1 MRDDVPRATQAL
13 GTPPQPQRRTRQGSP
28 SVAPPTP
35 SNPPSGD
42 TTGGGGG
49 GVGVDLSRSDSY
61 SLSRGGKLV
70 SSRPWSAQNHHQVVV
85 NMHLVDIQKGSQQ
98 QQQQQPSSDSCRGVS
113 SSGASSG
120 ASSSGDS
127 SDSSDSDDDTSE
139 DEYEVRTPARPLDHT
154 HYTLPEEDEE
164 EEAEG
169 GGGGGEPKVEE
180 TESVNKPEAKERRG
194 DERSDSEPDDNGGEA
209 TTLRDG
215 RPTRPQEASGKDQG
229 AANRSVDTD
238 GGDCDSDDDEDDSE
252 SEETESTVRARQVGV
267 GGNGVVAEEGEV
279 EGEGEE
285 GAGVGGALLDGASQ
299 PPVDEDH
306 NDTLSTLSGDLS
318 FDDRDVTSPPREH
331 QHHHHHHLQAVP
343 SVPEDPD
350 AACQELGSSPSGTTP
365 ICHNRVNS
373 SSQSPPGA
381 RKEPSQKENSHEEL
395 KEPVV
400 PPRRTPPEGA
410 GVRAGVFCI
419 SGYPRSNTDN
429 PRSDLDSSSS
439 SSYSQQMAS
448 SDLSY
453 KRPLDDAS
461 LKFSKTHPADET
473 GTTVSKDENPLEKT
487 PLYVDSRQAKRFESP
502 DRPSGAFPQEEERS
516 GSGLGGKKVT
526 PQQRSSKY
534 ASGSSSSR
542 GPHLQGTWDQQG
554 ILPPPPRPQQQKP
567 QQKLQQKPPQKQQ
580 RKEKQRTPPLL
591 PNGAR
596 SSPSRQKHLSP
607 EKEICRRARS
617 QQQQEE
623 EEEEEAEDTDRCSSC
638 NGNNSVDNGYSS
650 LPRSCPSPSPSCSS
664 SHSYRPPSR
673 SLLQEKE
680 IQTSIRRDLYPPTPQ
695 HHSSKQTQQRQ
706 KLAQLDTQQQL
717 QQLRRLQHSEQE
729 QHQRSYQRQ
738 YSNRSDNSTST
749 VNSRSSS
756 SSRDRVCGGGTGLRS
771 PAHQSL
777 TTTPTPLMPRL
788 QTTPGLSGSAS
799 RLSGG
804 NEGVGIGLGVGHSY
818 GGLAST
824 RLGGSY
830 TALVS
835 SAASSGYGSCAGG
848 GGIGVGGVGV
858 GGGGVGAAVVSST
871 RHEDSEDLSDVSSG
885 ATSEDSARRRRRR
898 SAQPMKGEASVSG
911 NEDFEW
917 VRASPMLT
925 GLLEGHVTRLATPP
939 DHRGHSLRTSLAT
952 PPESGEESTG
962 VSAHR
967 HRQYT
972 RPPPVPRPR
981 TLEAGDLIPHRPIRD
996 NLRDGLRDSRDGLR
1010 DRLYSPSRDLTGH
1023 RRSRDSSIERS
1034 GRDSSCER
1042 GSVSSLHQ
1050 HNHHHHHHLS
1060 SRLSQHTCECPSCW
1074 CEEEEGGYDSC
1085 DERHHHHRHSYHEG
1099 LHHAHLHQL
1108 QSHHHGQPGTR
1119 EASRERR
1126 SRGQGSGDSGRS
1138 SPCCCRHCHHL
1149 GSLSSLSSHDYC
1161 ANTRLALPC
1170 TSKGSSLEDRVH
1182 RLEGD
1187 KDSLQL
1193 QVTVLSEQVEA
1204 QTEKIQDMESLLDQK
1219 KELLRKTEEQLQKE
1233 VMTRSSLETQRLEL
1247 FSEISNLKLRQ
1258 AAFERENAELRDKI
1272 RRVDHQV
1279 DHVKAQ
1285 SVATGVG
1292 RSGSGRSITPA
1303 AASTPVHSILC
1314 SPDSPQPSH
1323 QTPPPNARRKIEQ
1336 FGTIPRQ
1343 READLG
1349 GAATTGRTKGVMFG
1363 KGLHF
1368 LPFRVAGK
1376 RSTSAPNL
1384 AETEMQ
1390 MIDDLPEGEYCP
1402 NVDGIA
1408 HPASSSPRMNAL
1420 AGHRSPTTQHKT
1432 TGIKKIFTR
1441 LRRSSS
1447 GHLESDLGDGDF
1459 RRGGMRA
1466 TASARLGWT
1475 SPNTIFKEP
1484 SEAFRSWNIET
1495 MEAWFGA
1502 LGLSQYCAAV
1512 RTWSVAGR
1520 HMSQVTPQ
1528 QLERDLGIRHPLHR
1542 KKIQLAISA
1551 RVTGD
1556 QLNTPLARLD
1566 HAWVLRWLDDVGLPQ
1581 YKDAFSEARID
1592 GRVLNCLTYDDLAFL
1607 RLTNL
1612 LHVTSLKRGIQVLR
1626 EHNFDPS
1633 VLKRRSLP
1641 EEDQRER
1648 SPSEVALWTNHR
1660 VMEWLRT
1667 VDLSEYAPNLRG
1679 SGVHG
1684 ALMVYEVRFTSE
1696 LLASLLSIPCG
1707 KTLLRRHLNTHF
1719 KELVGLSIVQEKRE
1733 LEATAGYTPLTTT
1746 AKVKMPKK
1754 SQFSLKRKKTKSDL
1768 EFDDLLCPLDE
1779 KPPSGALQDKE
1790 KECLWIFCLG
1800 NTMMHILTK
1809 CSAVFHN
1816 QR

>member
-1 MRDDVPRATQAL
+1 MFMRM
-13 GTPPQPQRRTRQGSP
+13 GTYVYSSGLSL
-28 SVAPPTP
+28 SAPPIP
-35 SNPPSGD
+35 G
-42 TTGGGGG
+42 
-49 GVGVDLSRSDSY
+49 R
-61 SLSRGGKLV
+61 
-70 SSRPWSAQNHHQVVV
+70 
-85 NMHLVDIQKGSQQ
+85 
-98 QQQQQPSSDSCRGVS
+98 
-113 SSGASSG
+113 
-120 ASSSGDS
+120 
-127 SDSSDSDDDTSE
+127 
-139 DEYEVRTPARPLDHT
+139 
-154 HYTLPEEDEE
+154 
-164 EEAEG
+164 
-169 GGGGGEPKVEE
+169 EP
-180 TESVNKPEAKERRG
+180 
-194 DERSDSEPDDNGGEA
+194 
-209 TTLRDG
+209 
-215 RPTRPQEASGKDQG
+215 
-229 AANRSVDTD
+229 
-238 GGDCDSDDDEDDSE
+238 
-252 SEETESTVRARQVGV
+252 
-267 GGNGVVAEEGEV
+267 
-279 EGEGEE
+279 
-285 GAGVGGALLDGASQ
+285 
-299 PPVDEDH
+299 
-306 NDTLSTLSGDLS
+306 
-318 FDDRDVTSPPREH
+318 
-331 QHHHHHHLQAVP
+331 
-343 SVPEDPD
+343 
-350 AACQELGSSPSGTTP
+350 
-365 ICHNRVNS
+365 
-373 SSQSPPGA
+373 
-381 RKEPSQKENSHEEL
+381 
-395 KEPVV
+395 
-400 PPRRTPPEGA
+400 
-410 GVRAGVFCI
+410 
-419 SGYPRSNTDN
+419 
-429 PRSDLDSSSS
+429 
-439 SSYSQQMAS
+439 
-448 SDLSY
+448 
-453 KRPLDDAS
+453 
-461 LKFSKTHPADET
+461 
-473 GTTVSKDENPLEKT
+473 
-487 PLYVDSRQAKRFESP
+487 
-502 DRPSGAFPQEEERS
+502 
-516 GSGLGGKKVT
+516 
-526 PQQRSSKY
+526 
-534 ASGSSSSR
+534 
-542 GPHLQGTWDQQG
+542 
-554 ILPPPPRPQQQKP
+554 
-567 QQKLQQKPPQKQQ
+567 
-580 RKEKQRTPPLL
+580 
-591 PNGAR
+591 
-596 SSPSRQKHLSP
+596 
-607 EKEICRRARS
+607 
-617 QQQQEE
+617 EE
-623 EEEEEAEDTDRCSSC
+623 EEEEELPNEGEESETGAREGKMMADAAAAPQEPTGAEIAE
-638 NGNNSVDNGYSS
+638 NGCGLEDEDEDNDLYDDSGDAMVVTATTTPKMYSGGVAETS
-650 LPRSCPSPSPSCSS
+650 LYGGGGPAGRGAE
-664 SHSYRPPSR
+664 
-673 SLLQEKE
+673 LNTGTVQ
-680 IQTSIRRDLYPPTPQ
+680 LYPPVENGTTTTTSRLY
-695 HHSSKQTQQRQ
+695 HSDDSAVQRRMYHTESG
-706 KLAQLDTQQQL
+706 A
-717 QQLRRLQHSEQE
+717 LRRMYHSL
-729 QHQRSYQRQ
+729 
-738 YSNRSDNSTST
+738 SDYGMYPAYLSGLGLSTI
-749 VNSRSSS
+749 VPIEPG
-756 SSRDRVCGGGTGLRS
+756 DRVCGGGAGLRS

-804 NEGVGIGLGVGHSY
+804 NEGVGVGLGVGHSY

-830 TALVS
+830 SALVS

-848 GGIGVGGVGV
+848 GGLGGVGG
-858 GGGGVGAAVVSST
+858 GGGLGGVGAAVVPST

-898 SAQPMKGEASVSG
+898 SAQPMKAGEASVSG

-952 PPESGEESTG
+952 PPESGEEGSG

-1323 QTPPPNARRKIEQ
+1323 QLPTQMANSPSPSTISTLSTIPSSSPKISPAQPITVSPTASPLPVTSHDAREFLPPRQPLIPHGSAFTKETPPPNARRKIEQ

-1408 HPASSSPRMNAL
+1408 HPASSSPRMNTL

-1484 SEAFRSWNIET
+1484 SEAFRGWNIET
-1495 MEAWFGA
+1495 MEAWLGA

-1520 HMSQVTPQ
+1520 HMSQITPQ

-1790 KECLWIFCLG
+1790 KEVRTRELEEELTDSVKVEKSISANKETECLWIFCLG

>member
-1 MRDDVPRATQAL
+1 MFMRM
-13 GTPPQPQRRTRQGSP
+13 GTYVYSSGLSL
-28 SVAPPTP
+28 SAPPIP
-35 SNPPSGD
+35 G
-42 TTGGGGG
+42 
-49 GVGVDLSRSDSY
+49 R
-61 SLSRGGKLV
+61 
-70 SSRPWSAQNHHQVVV
+70 
-85 NMHLVDIQKGSQQ
+85 
-98 QQQQQPSSDSCRGVS
+98 
-113 SSGASSG
+113 
-120 ASSSGDS
+120 
-127 SDSSDSDDDTSE
+127 
-139 DEYEVRTPARPLDHT
+139 
-154 HYTLPEEDEE
+154 
-164 EEAEG
+164 
-169 GGGGGEPKVEE
+169 EP
-180 TESVNKPEAKERRG
+180 
-194 DERSDSEPDDNGGEA
+194 
-209 TTLRDG
+209 
-215 RPTRPQEASGKDQG
+215 
-229 AANRSVDTD
+229 
-238 GGDCDSDDDEDDSE
+238 
-252 SEETESTVRARQVGV
+252 
-267 GGNGVVAEEGEV
+267 
-279 EGEGEE
+279 
-285 GAGVGGALLDGASQ
+285 
-299 PPVDEDH
+299 
-306 NDTLSTLSGDLS
+306 
-318 FDDRDVTSPPREH
+318 
-331 QHHHHHHLQAVP
+331 
-343 SVPEDPD
+343 
-350 AACQELGSSPSGTTP
+350 
-365 ICHNRVNS
+365 
-373 SSQSPPGA
+373 
-381 RKEPSQKENSHEEL
+381 
-395 KEPVV
+395 
-400 PPRRTPPEGA
+400 
-410 GVRAGVFCI
+410 
-419 SGYPRSNTDN
+419 
-429 PRSDLDSSSS
+429 
-439 SSYSQQMAS
+439 
-448 SDLSY
+448 
-453 KRPLDDAS
+453 
-461 LKFSKTHPADET
+461 
-473 GTTVSKDENPLEKT
+473 
-487 PLYVDSRQAKRFESP
+487 
-502 DRPSGAFPQEEERS
+502 
-516 GSGLGGKKVT
+516 
-526 PQQRSSKY
+526 
-534 ASGSSSSR
+534 
-542 GPHLQGTWDQQG
+542 
-554 ILPPPPRPQQQKP
+554 
-567 QQKLQQKPPQKQQ
+567 
-580 RKEKQRTPPLL
+580 
-591 PNGAR
+591 
-596 SSPSRQKHLSP
+596 
-607 EKEICRRARS
+607 
-617 QQQQEE
+617 EE
-623 EEEEEAEDTDRCSSC
+623 EEEEELPNEGEESETGAREGKMMADAAAAPQEPTGAEIAE
-638 NGNNSVDNGYSS
+638 NGCGLEDEDEDNDLYDDSGDAMVVTATTTPKMYSGGVAETS
-650 LPRSCPSPSPSCSS
+650 LYGGGGPAGRGAE
-664 SHSYRPPSR
+664 
-673 SLLQEKE
+673 LNTGTVQ
-680 IQTSIRRDLYPPTPQ
+680 LYPPVENGTTTTTSRLY
-695 HHSSKQTQQRQ
+695 HSDDSAVQRRMYHTESG
-706 KLAQLDTQQQL
+706 A
-717 QQLRRLQHSEQE
+717 LRRMYHSL
-729 QHQRSYQRQ
+729 
-738 YSNRSDNSTST
+738 SDYGMYPAYLS
-749 VNSRSSS
+749 
-756 SSRDRVCGGGTGLRS
+756 GL
-771 PAHQSL
+771 
-777 TTTPTPLMPRL
+777 
-788 QTTPGLSGSAS
+788 GLSTIVPIEPA
-799 RLSGG
+799 
-804 NEGVGIGLGVGHSY
+804 
-818 GGLAST
+818 
-824 RLGGSY
+824 
-830 TALVS
+830 
-835 SAASSGYGSCAGG
+835 
-848 GGIGVGGVGV
+848 
-858 GGGGVGAAVVSST
+858 
-871 RHEDSEDLSDVSSG
+871 
-885 ATSEDSARRRRRR
+885 
-898 SAQPMKGEASVSG
+898 GEASVSG

-952 PPESGEESTG
+952 PPESGEEGSG

-1170 TSKGSSLEDRVH
+1170 TSKVGGGSALLSAAAPQGSRRQRRLDSDYITLWSCHSPSGSSLEDRVH

-1323 QTPPPNARRKIEQ
+1323 QLPTQMANSPSPSTISTLSTIPSSSPKISPAQPITVSPTASPLPVTSHDAREFLPPRQPLIPHGSAFTKETPPPNARRKIEQ

-1408 HPASSSPRMNAL
+1408 HPASSSPRMNTL

-1484 SEAFRSWNIET
+1484 SEAFRGWNIET
-1495 MEAWFGA
+1495 MEAWLGA

-1520 HMSQVTPQ
+1520 HMSQITPQ

-1790 KECLWIFCLG
+1790 KEVRTRELEEELTDSVKVEKSISANKETECLWIFCLG